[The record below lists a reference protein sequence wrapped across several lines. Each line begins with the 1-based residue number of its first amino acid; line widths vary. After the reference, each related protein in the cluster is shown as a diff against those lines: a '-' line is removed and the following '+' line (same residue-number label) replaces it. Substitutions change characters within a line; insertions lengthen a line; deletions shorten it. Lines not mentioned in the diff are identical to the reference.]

1 MKVSDI
7 LRIKGHT
14 LYSASPDQ
22 ALIDAVRA
30 MSDKDIGS
38 LVVMQGDQLV
48 GLLTFREVIQQ
59 LVRDPAGM
67 GSTAVRTAM
76 VTDPLVCHPETE
88 LDEVRRMMLEQ
99 HVRYLPVMD
108 GAVLS
113 GVISF
118 YDVAKTVVDSQNFE
132 NKMLKAYIRDWPEGQ
147 APSQA

>member
-67 GSTAVRTAM
+67 GSTAVRTMRAF
-76 VTDPLVCHPETE
+76 TSS
-88 LDEVRRMMLEQ
+88 
-99 HVRYLPVMD
+99 
-108 GAVLS
+108 AS
-113 GVISF
+113 
-118 YDVAKTVVDSQNFE
+118 
-132 NKMLKAYIRDWPEGQ
+132 
-147 APSQA
+147 

>member
-48 GLLTFREVIQQ
+48 GLLTDRK
-59 LVRDPAGM
+59 
-67 GSTAVRTAM
+67 STRLNSSHI
-76 VTDPLVCHPETE
+76 PLS
-88 LDEVRRMMLEQ
+88 RM
-99 HVRYLPVMD
+99 
-108 GAVLS
+108 
-113 GVISF
+113 
-118 YDVAKTVVDSQNFE
+118 
-132 NKMLKAYIRDWPEGQ
+132 
-147 APSQA
+147 PSSA